1 VSSSRGDWPPPAS
14 PLYEPGKRALDVV
27 VASLAL
33 ALGSPIWLA
42 FGAAIRLTS
51 AGPALFRREVAGRD
65 GEVFTYYKFRT
76 MRQGDD
82 SHHREWLKE
91 FVRNDRPYSTTA
103 GQPAFKVVADPRVTR
118 VGRWLRR
125 LSLDEVPQLINVL
138 RGEMSVVG
146 PRPPIL
152 AELEHYDERARRR
165 LAVKPGITGLY
176 QVTARSAVPF
186 SRMVEI
192 DCDYIA
198 RRSLRLDLSIMARTI
213 GAVLGGAGA
222 G

>member
-1 VSSSRGDWPPPAS
+1 VNSAREWPPPA
-14 PLYEPGKRALDVV
+14 PALYEPAKRALDVA
-27 VASLAL
+27 VASVAL
-33 ALGSPIWLA
+33 VAGSPLWLA

-51 AGPALFRREVAGRD
+51 PGPALFRREVAGKD

-76 MRQGDD
+76 MREGDD
-82 SHHREWLKE
+82 THHREWLKD
-91 FVRNDRPYSTTA
+91 FVRNDSPYSTAT
-103 GQPAFKVVADPRVTR
+103 GRRAFKVVADPRVTR

-125 LSLDEVPQLINVL
+125 LSIDEVPQLINVL

-152 AELEHYDERARRR
+152 AEIEHYDDRARRR

-192 DCDYIA
+192 DCDYIE
-198 RRSLRLDLSIMARTI
+198 RRSVRLDLWIMARTL
-213 GAVLGGAGA
+213 GAILGGSGA
-222 G
+222 A

>member
-1 VSSSRGDWPPPAS
+1 MSSPREWPPPA
-14 PLYEPGKRALDVV
+14 PALYEPAKRALDVA
-27 VASLAL
+27 VASVAL
-33 ALGSPIWLA
+33 VACSPLWLA

-51 AGPALFRREVAGRD
+51 PGPALFRREVAGRD

-76 MRQGDD
+76 MREGDD
-82 SHHREWLKE
+82 THHREWLKE
-91 FVRNDRPYSTTA
+91 FVRNDSPYSIDA
-103 GQPAFKVVADPRVTR
+103 GAASYKVVADPRVTR

-125 LSLDEVPQLINVL
+125 LSIDEVPQLINVL

-152 AELEHYDERARRR
+152 AEIQHYNDRAWRR

-192 DCDYIA
+192 DCDYIR
-198 RRSLRLDLSIMARTI
+198 RRSLRLDLWILARTV
-213 GAVLGGAGA
+213 GAMLRGSGAG
-222 G
+222 